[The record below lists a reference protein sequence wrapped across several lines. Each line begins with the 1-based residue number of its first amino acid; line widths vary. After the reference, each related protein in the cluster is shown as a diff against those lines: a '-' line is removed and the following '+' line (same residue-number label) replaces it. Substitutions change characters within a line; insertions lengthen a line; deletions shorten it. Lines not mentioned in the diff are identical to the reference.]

1 MVQEEQKI
9 EVKLLLLLFL
19 IFLQTIHVQEKM

>member
-19 IFLQTIHVQEKM
+19 IFLQTIHVQKKM